1 MNGVDQTRR
10 RPFPLGTILGASM
23 KVGVKT
29 AFGIALN
36 ASLLVSSSVYADGR
50 SVAYLQGV
58 AFGVAANCPKLHLD
72 TKAIALSK
80 RGIPGLR
87 QGNPTEFAAGAFQ
100 FHELLNSMTE
110 RACDAGP
117 CTCENVCGFRPGT
130 CYFVK
135 EPEEGEPK

>member
-1 MNGVDQTRR
+1 MKTV
-10 RPFPLGTILGASM
+10 LGLVLA
-23 KVGVKT
+23 
-29 AFGIALN
+29 

-58 AFGVAANCPKLHLD
+58 AFGIAANCPKLHLD

-87 QGNPTEFAAGAFQ
+87 QGSPKEFAEGAFQ
-100 FHELLNSMTE
+100 FHDMLARMTE
-110 RACDAGP
+110 GACDVGP

-130 CYFVK
+130 CYFVM
-135 EPEEGEPK
+135 EPEKRDAK

>member
-1 MNGVDQTRR
+1 MN
-10 RPFPLGTILGASM
+10 
-23 KVGVKT
+23 VGVKSV
-29 AFGIALN
+29 FRIALS
-36 ASLLVSSSVYADGR
+36 ASLLVSCSVYADGR

-58 AFGVAANCPKLHLD
+58 AFGIAANCPKLHLD
-72 TKAIALSK
+72 AKAIALSK

-87 QGNPTEFAAGAFQ
+87 QGSPADFAAGAFQ
-100 FHELLNSMTE
+100 FHELLTSMTE
-110 RACDAGP
+110 GSCDVGP